1 MQQNSLLSLEQNSK
15 NIRNCNFSIH
25 KLKHKVAISKS
36 VEQLLVAL
44 TGITKHVS
52 ISIYIHKKFVN
63 LPSETMVLIDWLID
77 WLMLPLK
84 LEIWV

>member
-36 VEQLLVAL
+36 VEQLLVAP
-44 TGITKHVS
+44 TDITKYVS
-52 ISIYIHKKFVN
+52 ISMYIHKTFVN
-63 LPSETMVLIDWLID
+63 LLSEIYDFNWLISAN
-77 WLMLPLK
+77 PY
-84 LEIWV
+84 